1 MTYIHELTD
10 WPRFT
15 WDKAKLSSQLVAVR
29 HRQGK
34 LLGRMEGLGFDLRNE
49 AMLRTLT
56 SDVVKSSEIEGETL
70 DKDQVRSSIAKRLG
84 LEIGGLIPSD
94 RHVDG
99 VVEMML
105 DATQAYDQ
113 PLDAERLFGWHAA
126 LFPTGR
132 SGMTRITVG
141 QWRIGPMEVV
151 SGPMGR
157 ERVHFE
163 APEAARL
170 DTEMGQFLAWFNQ
183 APTRIPLFMP
193 QLHIC
198 GSSRSTPLTMAT
210 GALRVRSRIWRWRDP
225 NAVHNGF
232 TACLPKSGRSGMP
245 IIICSRRRRRAGLM
259 SQLGSV
265 GS

>member
-15 WDKAKLSSQLVAVR
+15 WDKAKLSSQLAAVR

-105 DATQAYDQ
+105 DACCS
-113 PLDAERLFGWHAA
+113 LVLIH
-126 LFPTGR
+126 
-132 SGMTRITVG
+132 
-141 QWRIGPMEVV
+141 
-151 SGPMGR
+151 
-157 ERVHFE
+157 RV
-163 APEAARL
+163 
-170 DTEMGQFLAWFNQ
+170 AWFS
-183 APTRIPLFMP
+183 AWGSGKGPLLAQICCTWFMALVMVATSSFSP
-193 QLHIC
+193 AMRA
-198 GSSRSTPLTMAT
+198 GSS
-210 GALRVRSRIWRWRDP
+210 
-225 NAVHNGF
+225 
-232 TACLPKSGRSGMP
+232 
-245 IIICSRRRRRAGLM
+245 
-259 SQLGSV
+259 
-265 GS
+265 